1 MTSLVVSFS
10 NQIKLNISKSK
21 AVTKILSKTLYG
33 DFNRSFQGNK
43 KIVGENF
50 VS

>member
-21 AVTKILSKTLYG
+21 AVTKILSKTYG